1 MNYSLNK
8 EKQELLQKQ
17 SETDKKLE
25 AFIEQQNLQS
35 TAFRKEVMKF
45 LQELREELLSSKK
58 KSDAERKTLKE
69 KRVKALQHL
78 KGE

>member
-58 KSDAERKTLKE
+58 KSDVERKALKE
-69 KRVKALQHL
+69 RRVKAIQHL